1 MRNPPVRA
9 YPDWSRASRR
19 PALPT
24 RSAPNCQRI
33 QRSARIASR
42 RRERLNLNA
51 STAFWPKRPPSLR
64 RGQALPK
71 QLDQRRRSNLR
82 HRRCL
87 QSAPRPKGPIEP
99 ISRKFRSVARLLT
112 RRQSDQMLHQIRPLR
127 TSLLRQP
134 KRLSSLRRLEAPP
147 KPLGRSRRLRLRRR
161 QRLQNN
167 PLRKRPVE
175 PISRFRSGALLPAT
189 RQRGRMP
196 RLSRLRQALL
206 LRRLKRPPVQSRHML
221 PPMIISPH
229 GKPTGS

>member
-1 MRNPPVRA
+1 MRNPPARV
-9 YPDWSRASRR
+9 YPDWNHASRR
-19 PALPT
+19 PILPT
-24 RSAPNCQRI
+24 RSARKCQTN
-33 QRSARIASR
+33 QRSARIALP
-42 RRERLNLNA
+42 RRERPNLNA
-51 STAFWPKRPPSLR
+51 STAFCPRRPPGLHR
-64 RGQALPK
+64 LDALPK

-87 QSAPRPKGPIEP
+87 QSAPRPKEPIEP

-112 RRQSDQMLHQIRPLR
+112 RRQSDQMLQPIRPLR
-127 TSLLRQP
+127 ASLLRQP
-134 KRLSSLRRLEAPP
+134 KRLSSLRRLEVPP
-147 KPLGRSRRLRLRRR
+147 KPLGRSRRLRPRRR

-189 RQRGRMP
+189 RQRDRMP
-196 RLSRLRQALL
+196 RLSHLRQALL

-229 GKPTGS
+229 GKPTGL